1 MALQTSAPQAPT
13 HVHENVHSC
22 HDSSS
27 LPSSLHIPSLCFSSL
42 PPSLPPSSLPSL
54 EDFHLDEPES
64 HPAGLVG
71 GREIETHT
79 QPVEDF
85 GHSLFA
91 G

>member
-42 PPSLPPSSLPSL
+42 PPPSLPSL

-64 HPAGLVG
+64 HPAGLV
-71 GREIETHT
+71 EIETHT